1 VLTQPVLDDNT
12 YTNKTWAEVSGI
24 AVQEIHIMEVE
35 FLSNI
40 RYDLFAS
47 EAKWAHWHA
56 KLGLFADYFNRASAL
71 PAETEAPVMRVS
83 PPRLQP
89 QSPLSK
95 LPSPPSDAL
104 RPQSQ
109 QNWYMSAPGL
119 PYPIPSPAGQVAG
132 GSRKRSR
139 DDEDELQPMKRA
151 AWGTEQPTPAPLT
164 VPSTTMHAMPSLP
177 PVLTPTSAP
186 VSQGLSLPPPNPTT
200 SNPLPHC
207 LPTPSTSQLPSTAVS
222 QLPVPAPMHP
232 IYSRPS
238 NWGQH
243 LPNVPVP
250 GVPAGMYHAP
260 TLPDLGRH
268 HPGPFG
274 VSSGT
279 VSPAVSAYSV
289 HTPQTHLSPSFF
301 LANRNSPYRPV
312 RSVSTL
318 LIPPP
323 SSSLQQQRSVP
334 FDHMHY
340 QPLGKGTS
348 DRRTGLLPY
357 IQPDVWS
364 QGNFQPYFPPS
375 QTFSS

>member
-1 VLTQPVLDDNT
+1 
-12 YTNKTWAEVSGI
+12 
-24 AVQEIHIMEVE
+24 MEVE

-47 EAKWAHWHA
+47 EAKWALWHT
-56 KLGLFADYFNRASAL
+56 KLGLFADYFNKASAL
-71 PAETEAPVMRVS
+71 PAETDAPVMRVS
-83 PPRLQP
+83 PLRLQP
-89 QSPLSK
+89 PSPLSK

-104 RPQSQ
+104 QPQSQ
-109 QNWYMSAPGL
+109 QNWYMPAPGL
-119 PYPIPSPAGQVAG
+119 PYPIPSPAGQVASG
-132 GSRKRSR
+132 GARKRGR
-139 DDEDELQPMKRA
+139 DDEDELQPVKRA
-151 AWGTEQPTPAPLT
+151 ARGTGQPTPAPLT
-164 VPSTTMHAMPSLP
+164 VPSTTMNAMPTLP

-186 VSQGLSLPPPNPTT
+186 VPQGFSLPPPNLTA
-200 SNPLPHC
+200 SNPISHC

-232 IYSRPS
+232 VYNPSS
-238 NWGQH
+238 NWAQH
-243 LPNVPVP
+243 IPNVPVP
-250 GVPAGMYHAP
+250 AASAGIYNAP
-260 TLPDLGRH
+260 SFSELGRH
-268 HPGPFG
+268 HPSQFG

-289 HTPQTHLSPSFF
+289 HTPQKHLSPSFF

-323 SSSLQQQRSVP
+323 STSLQQQRSVP

-340 QPLGKGTS
+340 RPLGKGTS

-375 QTFSS
+375 

>member
-1 VLTQPVLDDNT
+1 
-12 YTNKTWAEVSGI
+12 
-24 AVQEIHIMEVE
+24 MEVE

-56 KLGLFADYFNRASAL
+56 KLGLFADYFNKASAL

-83 PPRLQP
+83 PPRLQT

-109 QNWYMSAPGL
+109 PNWYMPAPGL

-151 AWGTEQPTPAPLT
+151 AWGPEQPTPAPLT
-164 VPSTTMHAMPSLP
+164 VPSTTMHAMPTLP

-243 LPNVPVP
+243 LPNVPVS

-268 HPGPFG
+268 HPGAFG

-279 VSPAVSAYSV
+279 VSPAVS
-289 HTPQTHLSPSFF
+289 P
-301 LANRNSPYRPV
+301 R
-312 RSVSTL
+312 
-318 LIPPP
+318 P
-323 SSSLQQQRSVP
+323 SSSP
-334 FDHMHY
+334 TAT
-340 QPLGKGTS
+340 PLIGPS
-348 DRRTGLLPY
+348 AR
-357 IQPDVWS
+357 
-364 QGNFQPYFPPS
+364 FQPC
-375 QTFSS
+375 